1 MKKIIIL
8 FITIISSVSYSQTA
22 ITDANF
28 QTAINT
34 CLSTNPVDGL
44 CSDSEYGAMPDWD
57 VSSVTDMALAFSDRT
72 DFNGDISSWVTGDVT
87 NMYQMFLNASSFNQP
102 IGNWDVSSVSSFKQM
117 FSTAT
122 SFNQNISS
130 WVTSSA
136 NNMSYMFSNAFA
148 FNQPLNNWDVS
159 NVANMNFM
167 FNNAPTFNQPLNDWD
182 LSNMQYMEGMF
193 RYATAFNQPLNDW
206 DVSNVNIMGQMFI
219 NASAFN
225 QDVSNWDITSV
236 ASMSIMF
243 DSSGLSTD
251 NYDGVLN
258 SWSQQD
264 VQFDVTLGVAGINY
278 CNGANARQSLI
289 DTYGWIITDDGLDC
303 STAITNANFYSAID
317 TCLSTNPVDGMCSDS
332 EYGAMPDWDVS
343 SVTDMSVAFNG
354 RNDFNADISSWDV
367 SMVTNMSYLFKNT
380 TFNAD
385 ISSWDVSSVT
395 NMYQMFYL
403 TTSFNQPIGSWD
415 VSNVTDMSYMF
426 YSASSF
432 NQNISNWCVTNIA
445 SEPSEFS
452 AESPLSESNKPVW
465 GTCPTASVDDQN
477 QLDISI
483 YPNPTSDMVYIDGNY
498 TQLKVV
504 VYDILGK
511 QVMNKS
517 ITNSID
523 ISQLNKGVYILQLS
537 DGAKLTTQRIIKN

>member
-1 MKKIIIL
+1 VSSVINMSL
-8 FITIISSVSYSQTA
+8 MFFVASSFNQDISSWNTSSVTVMERMFLRAYAFNADLSSWDVSSVTDMSYMFNRAESFNQDIGDWDVSSVTDMDYMFLEA
-22 ITDANF
+22 SAFNQDISNWCVTNITSEPTDFSTDSPLSESNTPVWGTCPKTPITDTNF
-28 QTAINT
+28 QEAINT
-34 CLSTNPVDGL
+34 CLSTNPEDGL
-44 CSDSEYGAMPDWD
+44 
-57 VSSVTDMALAFSDRT
+57 
-72 DFNGDISSWVTGDVT
+72 
-87 NMYQMFLNASSFNQP
+87 
-102 IGNWDVSSVSSFKQM
+102 
-117 FSTAT
+117 
-122 SFNQNISS
+122 
-130 WVTSSA
+130 
-136 NNMSYMFSNAFA
+136 
-148 FNQPLNNWDVS
+148 
-159 NVANMNFM
+159 
-167 FNNAPTFNQPLNDWD
+167 
-182 LSNMQYMEGMF
+182 
-193 RYATAFNQPLNDW
+193 
-206 DVSNVNIMGQMFI
+206 
-219 NASAFN
+219 
-225 QDVSNWDITSV
+225 
-236 ASMSIMF
+236 
-243 DSSGLSTD
+243 
-251 NYDGVLN
+251 
-258 SWSQQD
+258 
-264 VQFDVTLGVAGINY
+264 
-278 CNGANARQSLI
+278 
-289 DTYGWIITDDGLDC
+289 
-303 STAITNANFYSAID
+303 
-317 TCLSTNPVDGMCSDS
+317 CSDS

-477 QLDISI
+477 QLDILI
-483 YPNPTSDMVYIDGNY
+483 YPNPSSDTVYIDGNY
-498 TQLKVV
+498 SQLKVV

-511 QVMNKS
+511 QVINKS

-523 ISQLNKGVYILQLS
+523 ISQLDKGVYILQLS